1 MEAPRGTEP
10 PAPAP
15 GLTGRALDL
24 LEAALHAVEAKDL
37 AAVRALVAEEGVFID
52 PHYPTP
58 RTIGWTAISEQL
70 RWAFGAIETFRF
82 EIVHAFESSDGRHAA
97 VEVDSRHVL
106 RGGRQLVFRQVFVV
120 DVADGRIR
128 RLQAYAPYGPGWL
141 VGWVLRLTRLGRR
154 LRRVVGRLPGR

>member
-1 MEAPRGTEP
+1 MEATRGAEP

-15 GLTGRALDL
+15 RLTGGALDL
-24 LEAALHAVEAKDL
+24 LEAVLRAVEAKDL
-37 AAVRALVAEEGVFID
+37 AAIRALVADDGVFVD

-58 RTIGWTAISEQL
+58 RTVGWSAISEQL

-82 EIVHAFESSDGRHAA
+82 EVVNGFESNDGRHAA
-97 VEVDSRHVL
+97 VEVDSGHML
-106 RGGRQLVFRQVFVV
+106 RGGRRLVFRQVFVA

-128 RLQAYAPYGPGWL
+128 RLQAFGPYGPGGL

-154 LRRVVGRLPGR
+154 LRRAVGRLPGR